1 MRFDRLL
8 IFICAAAL
16 QGSVEAFQATPAVNL
31 AFYIPQQR
39 VAAHASRHAAVR
51 SDYTVVQD
59 KALVPRGGLVWPHVH
74 AASMLCTAVV
84 EFFMRLGNGRSPAQ
98 QDVIAPAAPPS
109 RDTEPIFFHGSLCE
123 HVVDAENG
131 HEFWVCSQ
139 GVEHDEFSCRRAAK
153 DGRWAYYVV
162 RR

>member
-16 QGSVEAFQATPAVNL
+16 QGSVEAFHATQPVNL

-39 VAAHASRHAAVR
+39 VAPHASRHAAVR
-51 SDYTVVQD
+51 SDYTVVQE

-98 QDVIAPAAPPS
+98 QDKRRPPKSAAGPRFLAQSSLMSRAAPAS
-109 RDTEPIFFHGSLCE
+109 TQR
-123 HVVDAENG
+123 
-131 HEFWVCSQ
+131 
-139 GVEHDEFSCRRAAK
+139 FS
-153 DGRWAYYVV
+153 
-162 RR
+162 